1 MLSEREE
8 LLKTLRAG
16 PLILR
21 TLVRGLDDAAVRR
34 RPRDGEWAVVE
45 VVGHLADTERRAI
58 GRLQQM
64 LDEEEPFLPAYDPD
78 RLAEEHRYIELDLA
92 PALDRFER
100 LRADHVAAL
109 ENLDDAGWRRVGR
122 HEENGRM
129 TVQLQGAHIAGEDG
143 NHLAQIARL
152 ISG

>member
-16 PLILR
+16 PLILSK
-21 TLVRGLDDAAVRR
+21 LIRGLDDAAVRR
-34 RPRDGEWAVVE
+34 RPGEGEWAIVE
-45 VVGHLADTERRAI
+45 VVGHLGDTEERAI
-58 GRLQQM
+58 GRLQRM
-64 LDEEEPFLPAYDPD
+64 LDEEEPFLPAYDPE
-78 RLAEEHRYIELDLA
+78 RLAAEHRYIELEIA

-100 LRADHVAAL
+100 LRADHLAAL
-109 ENLDDAGWRRVGR
+109 ETLGDAGWRRVGR

-129 TVQLQGAHIAGEDG
+129 TVQLQAAHIAGEDG

-152 ISG
+152 IPG